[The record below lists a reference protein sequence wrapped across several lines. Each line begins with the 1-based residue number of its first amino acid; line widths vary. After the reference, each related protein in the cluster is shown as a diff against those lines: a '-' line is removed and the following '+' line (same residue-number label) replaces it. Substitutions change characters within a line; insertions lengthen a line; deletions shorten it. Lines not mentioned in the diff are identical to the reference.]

1 MREYEAYI
9 FDFDMT
15 LFNSLKGVELAY
27 AKAFRAIGAP
37 FNAAECSKYVQ
48 EPLDATADRFAR
60 SETEKRRFID
70 SFIAESRASMAS
82 RTDPYPETKEVISTL
97 HSRGKG
103 LSIASGKMRER
114 IVAILLRHGL
124 LERFDSIVGYD
135 DVKNHKPAPDGI
147 LRSIKEYPWLEKK
160 DICYVGDSP
169 GDMFAAEAAGIDG
182 IYIPR
187 GNAVECPYTF
197 MIQDLRALM

>member
-27 AKAFRAIGAP
+27 AKAFRSIGVP
-37 FNAAECSKYVQ
+37 FNVADCRRYVQ
-48 EPLDATADRFAR
+48 EPLDVTADRFVR
-60 SETEKRRFID
+60 SEAEKKRFID

-82 RTDPYPETKEVISTL
+82 RTDPYPETEEVIGTL

-114 IVAILLRHGL
+114 IVAILLKHGL
-124 LERFDSIVGYD
+124 LERFDRIVGYD
-135 DVKNHKPAPDGI
+135 DVKNHKPAPDG
-147 LRSIKEYPWLEKK
+147 LLNALNEYPWLEKK
-160 DICYVGDSP
+160 DVCYVGDSP
-169 GDMFAAEAAGIDG
+169 GDMFAAEGAGIDG
-182 IYIPR
+182 IYVPR
-187 GNAVECPYTF
+187 GPVAECPYTF
-197 MIQDLRALM
+197 MIRDLRDLM

>member
-27 AKAFRAIGAP
+27 AKAFRSIGVP
-37 FNAAECSKYVQ
+37 FNVADCRRYVQ
-48 EPLDATADRFAR
+48 EPLDVTADRFVR
-60 SETEKRRFID
+60 SEAEKKRFID

-82 RTDPYPETKEVISTL
+82 RTDPYPETEEVIGTL

-114 IVAILLRHGL
+114 IVAILLKHGL
-124 LERFDSIVGYD
+124 LERFDRIVGYD
-135 DVKNHKPAPDGI
+135 DVKNHKPAPDG
-147 LRSIKEYPWLEKK
+147 LLNALNEYPWLEKK
-160 DICYVGDSP
+160 DVCYVGDSP

-182 IYIPR
+182 IYVPR
-187 GNAVECPYTF
+187 GPVAECPYTF
-197 MIQDLRALM
+197 MIRDLRDLM

>member
-27 AKAFRAIGAP
+27 AKAFRSIGIP
-37 FNAAECSKYVQ
+37 FNVADCRSYVQ
-48 EPLDATADRFAR
+48 EPLDVTADRFAR
-60 SETEKRRFID
+60 SEAEKKRFID

-82 RTDPYPETKEVISTL
+82 RTDPYPETEEVIGTL

-114 IVAILLRHGL
+114 IVAILLKHGL
-124 LERFDSIVGYD
+124 LERFDRIVGYD
-135 DVKNHKPAPDGI
+135 DVKNHKPAPDG
-147 LRSIKEYPWLEKK
+147 LLNALNEYPWLEKK
-160 DICYVGDSP
+160 DVCYVGDSP
-169 GDMFAAEAAGIDG
+169 GDMFAAEGAGIDG
-182 IYIPR
+182 IYVPR
-187 GNAVECPYTF
+187 GPVAECPYTF
-197 MIQDLRALM
+197 MIRDLRDLM

>member
-27 AKAFRAIGAP
+27 AKAFRSIGIP
-37 FNAAECSKYVQ
+37 FNVADCRRYVQ
-48 EPLDATADRFAR
+48 EPLDVTADRFVR
-60 SETEKRRFID
+60 SEAEKKRFID

-82 RTDPYPETKEVISTL
+82 RTDPYPETEEVIGTL

-114 IVAILLRHGL
+114 IVAILLKHGL
-124 LERFDSIVGYD
+124 LERFDRIVGYD
-135 DVKNHKPAPDGI
+135 DVKNHKPAPDG
-147 LRSIKEYPWLEKK
+147 LLNALNEYPWLEKK
-160 DICYVGDSP
+160 DVCYVGDSP

-182 IYIPR
+182 IYVPR
-187 GNAVECPYTF
+187 GPVAECPYTF
-197 MIQDLRALM
+197 MIRDLRDLM

>member
-27 AKAFRAIGAP
+27 AKAFRSIGIP
-37 FNAAECSKYVQ
+37 FNSADCRRYVQ
-48 EPLDATADRFAR
+48 EPLDVTAGRFSR
-60 SETEKRRFID
+60 SEAEKKRFMD

-82 RTDPYPETKEVISTL
+82 RTDPYPETEEVIGTL

-114 IVAILLRHGL
+114 IVAILLKHGL
-124 LERFDSIVGYD
+124 LERFDRIVGYE
-135 DVKNHKPAPDGI
+135 DVKNHKPAPDG
-147 LRSIKEYPWLEKK
+147 LLNALNEYPWLEKK
-160 DICYVGDSP
+160 DVCYVGDSP
-169 GDMFAAEAAGIDG
+169 GDMFAADAAGIDG
-182 IYIPR
+182 IYVPR
-187 GNAVECPYTF
+187 GPVAQCPYTF
-197 MIQDLRALM
+197 MIRDLRDLM

>member
-27 AKAFRAIGAP
+27 AKAFRSIGIP
-37 FNAAECSKYVQ
+37 FNVADCRRYVQ
-48 EPLDATADRFAR
+48 EPLDVTADRFVR
-60 SETEKRRFID
+60 SEAEKKRFID

-82 RTDPYPETKEVISTL
+82 RTDPYPETEEVIGTL

-114 IVAILLRHGL
+114 IVAILLKHGL
-124 LERFDSIVGYD
+124 LERFDRIVGYD
-135 DVKNHKPAPDGI
+135 DVKNHKPAPDG
-147 LRSIKEYPWLEKK
+147 LLNALHEYPWLEKK
-160 DICYVGDSP
+160 DVCYVGDSP
-169 GDMFAAEAAGIDG
+169 GDMFAAEGAGIDG
-182 IYIPR
+182 IYVPR
-187 GNAVECPYTF
+187 GPVAECPYTF
-197 MIQDLRALM
+197 MIRDLRDLM

>member
-27 AKAFRAIGAP
+27 AKAFRSIGVL
-37 FNAAECSKYVQ
+37 FNVADCRRYVQ
-48 EPLDATADRFAR
+48 EPLDVTADRFVR
-60 SETEKRRFID
+60 SEAEKKRFID

-82 RTDPYPETKEVISTL
+82 RTDPYPETEEVIGTL

-114 IVAILLRHGL
+114 IVAILLKHGL
-124 LERFDSIVGYD
+124 LERFDRIVGYD
-135 DVKNHKPAPDGI
+135 DVKNHKPAPDG
-147 LRSIKEYPWLEKK
+147 LLNALNEYPWLEKK
-160 DICYVGDSP
+160 DVCYVGDSP
-169 GDMFAAEAAGIDG
+169 GDMFAAEGAGIDG
-182 IYIPR
+182 IYVPR
-187 GNAVECPYTF
+187 GPVAECPYTF
-197 MIQDLRALM
+197 MIRDLRDLM